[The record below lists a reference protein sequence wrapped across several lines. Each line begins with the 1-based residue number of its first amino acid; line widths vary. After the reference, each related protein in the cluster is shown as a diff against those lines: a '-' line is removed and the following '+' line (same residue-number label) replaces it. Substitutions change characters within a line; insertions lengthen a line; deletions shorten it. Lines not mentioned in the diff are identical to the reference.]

1 MTLKIIATDSK
12 SVRRIRWIGMP
23 ELLSSSDVIRD
34 LFWMI
39 LELFSSSP
47 SMIWNFYYLNVVT
60 LSVSNGCIVS
70 CNPTIC
76 KKCIV
81 NHI

>member
-34 LFWMI
+34 LSWMI

-60 LSVSNGCIVS
+60 LSVFNGCVVS